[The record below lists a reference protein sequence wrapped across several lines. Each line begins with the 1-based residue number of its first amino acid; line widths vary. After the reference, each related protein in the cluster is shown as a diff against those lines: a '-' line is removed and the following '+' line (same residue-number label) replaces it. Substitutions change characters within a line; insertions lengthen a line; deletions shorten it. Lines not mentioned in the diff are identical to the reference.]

1 MPNRHALNRFP
12 MWWKNDEQ
20 MSKTS
25 KLDWCTANKCWW
37 SRCVAIGQHN
47 DPICQTMVRFL
58 YLARAE
64 WLGRARKI
72 INVEICKYIRDFVN
86 WIKMCFAFRKMRYD
100 DNSPIE
106 RLVFECSVRSMN
118 QMFVVWTCSQLL
130 FNVSAVSM
138 TPRYYFCFGRHFF
151 FGGEISQESNRTPRT
166 KTLKFLG
173 HVLKWPNNT
182 FWILLCRELD
192 FYNFPFKAHWEHH
205 KPSPWRGV
213 WRVGPGSPL

>member
-1 MPNRHALNRFP
+1 

-25 KLDWCTANKCWW
+25 KLDWCTANKCLW

-151 FGGEISQESNRTPRT
+151 
-166 KTLKFLG
+166 LAAKF
-173 HVLKWPNNT
+173 HKNQIAP
-182 FWILLCRELD
+182 RELKHL
-192 FYNFPFKAHWEHH
+192 NFWVTCESDQTTLFEYFCAEN
-205 KPSPWRGV
+205 
-213 WRVGPGSPL
+213 